1 MLQMTGTSEG
11 NRDGGDN
18 SKDDGHLLILLG
30 RHATAPNHQG
40 TAGKELAPSSGTP
53 RSDGGDVHELAL
65 NPPQPSMVPHIER
78 HGGYGFGPNLTH
90 DGEGFGSRMCPAD

>member
-1 MLQMTGTSEG
+1 M
-11 NRDGGDN
+11 
-18 SKDDGHLLILLG
+18 LLG
-30 RHATAPNHQG
+30 GLANLSKISDATAPNHQG

-53 RSDGGDVHELAL
+53 RSDGGDDHELAL

-90 DGEGFGSRMCPAD
+90 DGEGFGSRMCPADNIADDA